1 MPAVEDHS
9 PLVRG
14 ASPLAV
20 FIRKVREENEW
31 TYDDLSHN
39 ARERGLKASAEVFR
53 KAATDG
59 HSTPLRPL
67 TVRQLAAGLH
77 STEQRIRDLDAQRWS
92 NTAPVASGIDPEL
105 AATLADLE
113 PAEVQRVIDFA
124 RGIQSGR

>member
-1 MPAVEDHS
+1 MSRGEDHS
-9 PLVRG
+9 APVRG
-14 ASPLAV
+14 VSPLAAY
-20 FIRKVREENEW
+20 IRKVREDKEW
-31 TYDDLSHN
+31 TYDDLAHN
-39 ARERGLKASAEVFR
+39 ARERGLKASPEVFR

-77 STEQRIRDLDAQRWS
+77 STEAHIRDLDAQRWS
-92 NTAPVASGIDPEL
+92 TSAPVASGIDPEL
-105 AATLADLE
+105 AATLAELE